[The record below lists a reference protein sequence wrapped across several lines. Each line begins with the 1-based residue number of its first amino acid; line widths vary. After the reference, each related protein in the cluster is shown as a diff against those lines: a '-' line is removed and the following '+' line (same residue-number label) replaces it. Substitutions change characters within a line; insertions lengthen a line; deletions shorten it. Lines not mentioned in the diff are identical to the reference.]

1 MCANFGFAALAIGP
15 VRLARRLAQRR
26 EAGLAMQCST
36 LPPADIMHCSRVTEA
51 QLVEPNLRIIDAAW
65 QLNARPIG
73 LLFRA
78 IVTLRK
84 PSKTGL
90 LIPWRAARSRRHPHR

>member
-1 MCANFGFAALAIGP
+1 MIPVPLLNPTFRTRTRREVRANFGFAAVAIGP

-51 QLVEPNLRIIDAAW
+51 QLVEPNLRIIDAAC
-65 QLNARPIG
+65 N
-73 LLFRA
+73 
-78 IVTLRK
+78 
-84 PSKTGL
+84 
-90 LIPWRAARSRRHPHR
+90 